1 MNKNKSDVIKS
12 FKKKIQLLKKHNKLY
27 FINDNPEI
35 SDREYDIFKNELV
48 EFENQNNFL
57 KELNLLEKIIGSP
70 PSNKFKKIKHLS
82 PMLSLSNAFD
92 ENDMRDFLK
101 KVDNFLHVICL

>member
-57 KELNLLEKIIGSP
+57 KELNLLEKI
-70 PSNKFKKIKHLS
+70 
-82 PMLSLSNAFD
+82 
-92 ENDMRDFLK
+92 R
-101 KVDNFLHVICL
+101 